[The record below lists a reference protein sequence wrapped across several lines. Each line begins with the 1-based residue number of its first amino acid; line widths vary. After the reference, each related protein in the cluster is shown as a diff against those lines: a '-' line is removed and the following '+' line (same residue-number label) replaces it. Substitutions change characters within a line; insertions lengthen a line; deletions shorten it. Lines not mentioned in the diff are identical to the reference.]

1 MPKCLPNRLN
11 QTHLFLLCF
20 SASHIFRNVLCVK
33 STFSDGS
40 FAVVFHRTEISRA
53 ADTQNFRV
61 PDGMNQNEG
70 NTRISAPCSETC
82 LRWICSTSRT
92 LNIGVIKIIYFY
104 SPIMCNFTWG
114 FQQISSMTRCRSISS
129 SYWTIV
135 VLKTLNI
142 SSAAA
147 VSRSLTNSLKLSTEL
162 IVLYYSLNNELRCD
176 SGTLPSSIHS
186 LHAGT

>member
-11 QTHLFLLCF
+11 ETHLFLLSF
-20 SASHIFRNVLCVK
+20 SAPHIFRNVLWVK
-33 STFSDGS
+33 SSFSEGS
-40 FAVVFHRTEISRA
+40 FAAVFHRTELSRT
-53 ADTQNFRV
+53 ADTQNLRSPGVEWTKTRETLVCSLHVVKRGCDAFVHIFGHSRV
-61 PDGMNQNEG
+61 LS
-70 NTRISAPCSETC
+70 IS
-82 LRWICSTSRT
+82 
-92 LNIGVIKIIYFY
+92 VFKIIYFY

-162 IVLYYSLNNELRCD
+162 IVL
-176 SGTLPSSIHS
+176 
-186 LHAGT
+186 